1 MSEQRIYYKI
11 EKILSKRK
19 IKGKYQYK
27 IKWEG
32 FPLDKCTWEPVE
44 NLECAKDLLDE
55 FNRTHKKKLKKKNLY
70 YSYPTDTASIKSLY
84 NNNEEIKNIIDIQE
98 EKKEIKEII
107 HKVDSSFKKVI
118 NVRRSED
125 RLMVLV
131 DKEQENGEIIK
142 AYLST
147 EELGR
152 INPWILIDFYEE
164 KIKFIKINV

>member
-1 MSEQRIYYKI
+1 MSSSRKYYKI
-11 EKILSKRK
+11 EKILNKRK
-19 IKGKYQYK
+19 VRGKYQYK
-27 IKWEG
+27 IKWDG
-32 FPLDKCTWEPVE
+32 FSLDKCTWEPVE
-44 NLECAKDLLDE
+44 NLEYAKDILNE

-70 YSYPTDTASIKSLY
+70 NSFPTDTASIKSLY
-84 NNNEEIKNIIDIQE
+84 NNNEEMKNNIDISE

-125 RLMVLV
+125 KLMVLV

-152 INPWILIDFYEE
+152 INPWILLDFYEE
-164 KIKFIKINV
+164 KIKFIKISL